1 MVIINK
7 KRIQIIIS
15 ALLVGI
21 FTFSLQIANNNQKGE
36 KNKNQNNESVIQ
48 TTATPV
54 SGKTVVLDAGHGV
67 PDEGAQSSNGTTEAE
82 TNLKITLKVQNLLEQ
97 SGCNVILTRSDENAI
112 YDLDSQTLKQKK
124 ISDIHNRV
132 KIGNES
138 SADIFVSI
146 HLNKIP
152 QQQYYG
158 WQCFYKPNDENS
170 ITNPNNYK
178 KTTYNG
184 SNIASI
190 DTDSPWGD
198 TLKIV
203 NFTSRE
209 EVTVTNKNN
218 DGTLKNRF
226 NANNGETIYY
236 NIKTTITDD
245 SMNSGADDTW
255 YINYLSVRV
264 KVPNG
269 LVYVPDKDLGTPE
282 VTSDPDNTY
291 LTYKL
296 PYTKPNMKIK
306 DINFKATISPTLKGS
321 SIPLTVESRVEAINV
336 NGETDTRI
344 MEISVTN
351 TDPKLAK
358 KIADKVREVANERLK
373 VIMDGLEPVRSVD

>member
-158 WQCFYKPNDENS
+158 WQCFYKPNDEKS
-170 ITNPNNYK
+170 T
-178 KTTYNG
+178 
-184 SNIASI
+184 
-190 DTDSPWGD
+190 
-198 TLKIV
+198 
-203 NFTSRE
+203 
-209 EVTVTNKNN
+209 
-218 DGTLKNRF
+218 
-226 NANNGETIYY
+226 
-236 NIKTTITDD
+236 
-245 SMNSGADDTW
+245 
-255 YINYLSVRV
+255 
-264 KVPNG
+264 
-269 LVYVPDKDLGTPE
+269 
-282 VTSDPDNTY
+282 
-291 LTYKL
+291 
-296 PYTKPNMKIK
+296 
-306 DINFKATISPTLKGS
+306 
-321 SIPLTVESRVEAINV
+321 
-336 NGETDTRI
+336 
-344 MEISVTN
+344 
-351 TDPKLAK
+351 KLAK
-358 KIADKVREVANERLK
+358 CLQQNLNEAIDRENKRVAMKIDNVYIIKHVEIPISIVECGFLSNKKEEQLLLTDEYQNKLAWGIYNG
-373 VIMDGLEPVRSVD
+373 IMDYFVQ